1 MSSRKRRVRIPG
13 MLDTIVEALERQEIH
28 NAAGAARALR
38 AFGELAA
45 LEIPGRGVFAAERP
59 ELYQTIEDVADAHLG
74 FSRPRREFSAATH
87 MVSDAELRE
96 RIQASAN
103 EAQSISDQAYFY
115 AGLAFG
121 VTLSRLGWPW

>member
-1 MSSRKRRVRIPG
+1 MSSRKRRVRIPALLE
-13 MLDTIVEALERQEIH
+13 MTVEALGRQEIH

-45 LEIPGRGVFAAERP
+45 LEIPARGVFAAERP
-59 ELYQTIEDVADAHLG
+59 ELYQTIEHVADAHLG
-74 FSRPRREFSAATH
+74 FSRPRREFSSATQ
-87 MVSDAELRE
+87 MISDADLRE
-96 RIQASAN
+96 RIQVSAN

-121 VTLSRLGWPW
+121 VTLARFGWPW

>member
-1 MSSRKRRVRIPG
+1 
-13 MLDTIVEALERQEIH
+13 MLEVVIEALQQTDIH

-45 LEIPGRGVFAAERP
+45 LEIPAGGVFAADRP
-59 ELYQTIEDVADAHLG
+59 ELYQVIEKVADVHLG
-74 FSRPRREFSAATH
+74 FSRPRTQFSKATDI
-87 MVSDAELRE
+87 VSDAGLRE

-121 VTLSRLGWPW
+121 VTLSRFGWPF

>member
-13 MLDTIVEALERQEIH
+13 MLDTIVKALERQEIH

-59 ELYQTIEDVADAHLG
+59 ELYQVIEDVADAHLG

-96 RIQASAN
+96 RIQVSAN
-103 EAQSISDQAYFY
+103 EAQAISDQAYFY